1 MELGN
6 DARENWQRL
15 HWKLERSFKH
25 TQKVRIYI
33 YESVE
38 FTVAN
43 TIGRVIHERIATA
56 LIIEDDV
63 DWDVELKSQMRA
75 ILGMIDTLDF
85 AKDWE

>member
-1 MELGN
+1 M
-6 DARENWQRL
+6 
-15 HWKLERSFKH
+15 
-25 TQKVRIYI
+25 
-33 YESVE
+33 
-38 FTVAN
+38 AN